1 MYIFAYKYKQ
11 DLDIYTKPLG
21 FNMNIQQKK
30 IENIILY
37 FANRANNNTIDRLK
51 LMKLIWLSDRLH
63 LNKYGRLIIK
73 DRYKALPNGPIAS
86 TALDMSNYSIP
97 EAYDVEGFNIKAK
110 VNYEEDYFSKSD
122 IKVMNYIWE
131 KYGGMD
137 TFELRDFSHLFP
149 EWLRYEKELNT
160 ETFPNSYDIVIQDFF
175 KTPIDKNIDFSDF
188 YNQEDS
194 ELSEQDFNIHRSIQ
208 SLLKS

>member
-1 MYIFAYKYKQ
+1 
-11 DLDIYTKPLG
+11 
-21 FNMNIQQKK
+21 MNIQQKK

-86 TALDMSNYSIP
+86 TALDMSNYSLP
-97 EAYDVEGFNIKAK
+97 EVYDVDGYNIKAK
-110 VNYEEDYFSKSD
+110 TNCQEDYFSKTD
-122 IKVMNYIWE
+122 LKVMNYIWE
-131 KYGGMD
+131 KYGDMD

-149 EWLRYEKELNT
+149 EWLRYEKELKAK
-160 ETFPNSYDIVIQDFF
+160 TFPNSYDIVIQDFF
-175 KTPIDKNIDFSDF
+175 ETPTSDNIDFSDF
-188 YNQEDS
+188 YNAEDS

-208 SLLKS
+208 SLLKA

>member
-1 MYIFAYKYKQ
+1 
-11 DLDIYTKPLG
+11 
-21 FNMNIQQKK
+21 MNIQQKK

-37 FANRANNNTIDRLK
+37 FANRSNDNTIDRLK

-86 TALDMSNYSIP
+86 SALTMSNYSLP
-97 EAYDVEGFNIKAK
+97 EIYEVDGYRIKSK
-110 VNYEEDYFSKSD
+110 HNFQEDYFSKSD
-122 IKVMNYIWE
+122 LKVMDYVWGKFGE
-131 KYGGMD
+131 MD

-149 EWLRYEKELNT
+149 EWLRYEEELNS

-175 KTPIDKNIDFSDF
+175 KTPKIEKIDFSDF
-188 YNQEDS
+188 YSEEDS
-194 ELSEQDFNIHRSIQ
+194 KLSEQDFNIHRSIQ